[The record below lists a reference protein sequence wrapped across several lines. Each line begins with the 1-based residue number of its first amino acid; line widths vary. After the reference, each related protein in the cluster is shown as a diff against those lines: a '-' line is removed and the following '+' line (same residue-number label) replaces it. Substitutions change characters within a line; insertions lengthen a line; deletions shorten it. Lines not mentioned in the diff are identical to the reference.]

1 VGRRR
6 GVFSSNKQFT
16 LRLIALLFFL
26 GIIFVSYSIWI
37 GLAGVIAILLM
48 MHIANGT
55 NRVVISIFIAFLI
68 SFFLYQLTNAVVNNF
83 EISRE
88 LKVLINRGLLL
99 MIFLGICIANLLL
112 NKKISFFN
120 HKPKWSQSISLPLH
134 TIKLS
139 SFMLIGLMI
148 SGITFLPF
156 ILQQDPAF
164 IKSILLFAILFS
176 IINATLEEMIWR
188 GIMLTNLMEHTSVMY
203 AVIITSIGF
212 GLLHLVIGIP
222 FFVSLLFSFGGLFYG
237 MVVIKS
243 NSIYPAIL
251 LHFVVNLG
259 MVLSGFIL

>member
-1 VGRRR
+1 MGM
-6 GVFSSNKQFT
+6 FSTDKKFT
-16 LRLIALLFFL
+16 LSLITLLFFL
-26 GIIFVSYSIWI
+26 GIIFISYSIWM
-37 GLAGVIAILLM
+37 GLAGVIAFLLM
-48 MHIANGT
+48 T
-55 NRVVISIFIAFLI
+55 YLSNRFNRFIITTFIAFLV
-68 SFFLYQLTNAVVNNF
+68 SFLLYQLLNEFVNDL
-83 EISRE
+83 ELSRE

-99 MIFLGICIANLLL
+99 MIFFGLCIANLLQ
-112 NKKISFFN
+112 NQKIAFYN
-120 HKPKWSQSISLPLH
+120 HKPEWSQSISLPFH

-148 SGITFLPF
+148 SGITFLPI

-176 IINATLEEMIWR
+176 ITNATLEEMIWR
-188 GIMLTNLMEHTSVMY
+188 GIMLSNLREHMSVVN
-203 AVIITSIGF
+203 ALIITSIGF

-222 FFVSLLFSFGGLFYG
+222 FMISLLFSLGGLFYG

-251 LHFVVNLG
+251 LHFVVNMG

>member
-1 VGRRR
+1 MEMGSADKKIILS
-6 GVFSSNKQFT
+6 F
-16 LRLIALLFFL
+16 IALLFFL
-26 GIIFVSYSIWI
+26 GIIFISYRIWV
-37 GLAGVIAILLM
+37 GLASVIAILM
-48 MHIANGT
+48 MIHLTNGF
-55 NRVVISIFIAFLI
+55 NRFVISTFIAFLV
-68 SFFLYQLTNAVVNNF
+68 SFLLYQLTNAVVNSF

-99 MIFLGICIANLLL
+99 MIFLGLCIANLSL

-156 ILQQDPAF
+156 ILQQDPVF

-176 IINATLEEMIWR
+176 IINTTLEEMIWR
-188 GIMLTNLMEHTSVMY
+188 GIMLSNLREHMSMMN

-212 GLLHLVIGIP
+212 GLLHLVVEIP
-222 FFVSLLFSFGGLFYG
+222 FMISLLFSFGGLFYG